1 MKSIRNVILNVCCE
15 RHQSLSKNFFQKT
28 IDKSIKVWYNKY
40 SEREVKLMRDI
51 MKSIQLTHHDRY
63 NYYSFWDGYAMKPKT
78 IKAVKKYGRKSA
90 RAKMKKIIF

>member
-1 MKSIRNVILNVCCE
+1 MC
-15 RHQSLSKNFFQKT
+15 
-28 IDKSIKVWYNKY
+28 YNKY